1 MSNYCLW
8 DQIKHKPH
16 DISFGITKPEMYYYE
31 NILGVYYPIRQIPVS
46 SSFTLVVEQA
56 GDFYTAENQGLTF
69 FFDVF
74 MPETRELFT
83 LQISP
88 YDMQDDK
95 THEGDIIHITGIFKG
110 TDLIAK
116 EIHKL

>member
-56 GDFYTAENQGLTF
+56 SDFYTAENQGLTF

-95 THEGDIIHITGIFKG
+95 SKEGDLIHVTGTFKG

>member
-1 MSNYCLW
+1 MSNYFLW
-8 DQIKHKPH
+8 DQIKDKQH
-16 DISFGITKPEMYYYE
+16 DISGKTKPEMYYYE
-31 NILGVYYPIRQIPVS
+31 DILGVYYPIRQIQVS

-56 GDFYTAENQGLTF
+56 GDFYTADNQGLTF
-69 FFDVF
+69 FFDVY

-88 YDMQDDK
+88 YDMPDDK
-95 THEGDIIHITGIFKG
+95 SKQGDIIHVTGIFKG

-116 EIHKL
+116 EINKL